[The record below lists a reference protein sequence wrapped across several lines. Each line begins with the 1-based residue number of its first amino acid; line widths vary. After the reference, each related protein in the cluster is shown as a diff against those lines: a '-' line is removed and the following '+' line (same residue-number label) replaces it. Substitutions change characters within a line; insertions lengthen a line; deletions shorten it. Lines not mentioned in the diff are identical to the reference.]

1 VDLVP
6 ANPAPN
12 RRRLGSALA
21 FCVLTVGLLAGPLAS
36 TAHAEGTAST
46 FVADGTL
53 AADGT
58 LKVTQT
64 ITLSG
69 PVPAE
74 LVQRFE
80 TREDLVGDRQYVQQL
95 SDITATADGAAVT
108 PGIETD
114 DRFTTV
120 TVATN
125 GAEKVVTTYTVSGAV
140 VNIENGETA
149 LRWRLL
155 QGLDAEVTA
164 FTGTVAIPG
173 PFSYV
178 KCTAGAPNSTTP
190 CLSAAAGVDGSQNP
204 TFTDGPRGEGEVV
217 AIDLGFPPGA
227 VAANEVIDRRWTV
240 ARAFSARPLPLAIAL
255 GLLVLGGAAL
265 LLMHRRSGIDAR
277 HSGEVS
283 RVGEFVP
290 TGAGVSEF
298 RAVGDVR
305 PGHVGTVADE
315 RVDPIDITATLVDL
329 AVRGHLLITELP
341 RSTEFARSDWEL
353 TRLSGGAELR
363 PFESQLLDGLAP
375 VGGTVKVSE
384 LSSRVY
390 DAIGNVQ
397 DALYDEV
404 VTLGW
409 FERRPDATRN
419 RWTSLA
425 LFGLILAVAVTG
437 VLAAFTTF
445 GLVGLALI
453 VLALGLVFVGQE
465 MPSRTTKGV
474 ALLGGLGALR
484 SDLMSHPTDQMAPGT
499 ELQEISELLPYAIVL
514 GGTERWLDAVVASD
528 TDLQADSEDLAWYHG
543 PANWHL
549 RDLPDSLK
557 NFTTTVSGSLFTR

>member
-1 VDLVP
+1 VL
-6 ANPAPN
+6 ANSAQTS
-12 RRRLGSALA
+12 RRLRPVLA
-21 FCVLTVGLLAGPLAS
+21 FCVLTVALLVGPLTL
-36 TAHAEGTAST
+36 TAQAEGTATT
-46 FVADGTL
+46 FVADGNL
-53 AADGT
+53 AKDGT

-64 ITLSG
+64 VTLSG
-69 PVPAE
+69 TVPTE
-74 LVQRFE
+74 LTQRFE
-80 TREDLVGDRQYVQQL
+80 TREDLVGDRQYVHEL
-95 SDITATADGAAVT
+95 TGVTATVNGAAVV
-108 PGIETD
+108 PDIQTD
-114 DRFTTV
+114 GRFTTV

-125 GAEKVVTTYTVSGAV
+125 GANEIVTGYTVSGAV

-155 QGLDAEVTA
+155 QGLSAQVTE
-164 FTGTVAIPG
+164 FSGTVQVPG

-178 KCTAGAPNSTTP
+178 KCIAGAPNSTTP
-190 CLSAAAGVDGSQNP
+190 CASAAAGIDGSQTP
-204 TFTDGPRGEGEVV
+204 TFSDGPRGEGEVV
-217 AIDLGFPPGA
+217 TVDIGFPPGA
-227 VAANEVIDRRWTV
+227 VTANEVIDFRWTV
-240 ARAFSARPLPLAIAL
+240 ARAFSAKPLPLAIAL
-255 GLLVLGGAAL
+255 GLLVLGGIAL
-265 LLMHRRSGIDAR
+265 LLMHRRSGVDAR
-277 HSGEVS
+277 HQGEVS

-298 RAVGDVR
+298 KVVGDVR

-341 RSTEFARSDWEL
+341 RSGEFARSDWEL
-353 TRLSGGAELR
+353 TRLPGAGELR
-363 PFESQLLDGLAP
+363 PFERQLLDGLTP
-375 VGGTVKVSE
+375 VGGTVKTSE
-384 LSSRVY
+384 LPSRVY
-390 DAIGNVQ
+390 DAIDTVQ

-409 FERRPDATRN
+409 FARRPDATRN

-425 LFGLILAVAVTG
+425 LFGLILAVAITG

-445 GLVGLALI
+445 GLVGLALV

-465 MPSRTTKGV
+465 MPSRTSKGV

-484 SDLMSHPTDQMAPGT
+484 SDLMSHPTDQMTPGT

-528 TDLQADSEDLAWYHG
+528 TDLEDDSEDLSWYHG
-543 PANWHL
+543 PPNWQL

-557 NFTTTVSGSLFTR
+557 NFTTTVSGSLFAR